1 VNVLFTWWD
10 NGMFFGQA
18 WADALVRLVIVVAF
32 MTVTVMLLIWLER
45 KLVARIQQRLGPTR
59 TGPMGLLQSVADAI
73 KLLAKE
79 DLRPLTADR
88 WVFELAPFVFFVPA
102 FLTFVVLPFTDDLGI
117 RAGLPLGLFFIV
129 AVSSV
134 SIVGMLM
141 AGLASDSKYAL
152 LGGLRSV
159 AQMISYELPLVL
171 SVLSVAVMAGT
182 MDLRE
187 IVRAQ
192 DRVPYLVWQ
201 PLAFF
206 IFMTA
211 ATAELA
217 RRPFDLPVAESE
229 LVGGPHVEYSGI
241 RWSMFMLAEYT
252 NLLILSAFGSVM
264 FLGGYAWP
272 FGLDWGWP
280 WQVALTFVKTT
291 LLIVVFMWIG
301 ATFPRLRID
310 QLMAY
315 AWKALI
321 PLSFL
326 QVLLTGLVK
335 VYGWPDI
342 TITIPSALALVVS
355 AAVVRKRLR
364 YTVRRPR
371 EERLAYLRARAAAR
385 AAGSV
390 Q

>member
-1 VNVLFTWWD
+1 MNLLFTWWD

-280 WQVALTFVKTT
+280 WQVVLTFVKTT

-315 AWKALI
+315 AWKVLI

-342 TITIPSALALVVS
+342 AITIPSVLALVVS
-355 AAVVRKRLR
+355 AVVVRKRLR

>member
-1 VNVLFTWWD
+1 MLFTWWD

-152 LGGLRSV
+152 LDGLRSV

-206 IFMTA
+206 IFLTA

-280 WQVALTFVKTT
+280 WQVVLTFVKTT

-315 AWKALI
+315 AWKVLI

>member
-1 VNVLFTWWD
+1 MLFTWWD

-206 IFMTA
+206 IFLTA

-280 WQVALTFVKTT
+280 WQVVLTFVKTT

-315 AWKALI
+315 AWKVLI

>member
-206 IFMTA
+206 IFLTA

-280 WQVALTFVKTT
+280 WQVVLTFVKTT

-315 AWKALI
+315 AWKVLI

>member
-1 VNVLFTWWD
+1 MLFTWWD

-280 WQVALTFVKTT
+280 WQVVLTFVKTT

-315 AWKALI
+315 AWKVLI

-342 TITIPSALALVVS
+342 AITIPSVLALVVS
-355 AAVVRKRLR
+355 AVVVRKRLR